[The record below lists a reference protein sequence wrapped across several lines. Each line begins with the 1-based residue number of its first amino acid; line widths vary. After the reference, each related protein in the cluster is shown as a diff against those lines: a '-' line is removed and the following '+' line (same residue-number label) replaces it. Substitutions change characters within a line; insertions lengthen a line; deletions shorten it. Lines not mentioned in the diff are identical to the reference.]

1 MLTDRYGAR
10 GFTYAGNDASD
21 LPIWNSSAAAIVVS
35 AGEGLSRRIEVPVE
49 LEIPRDV
56 NSWRLFIR
64 AIRAYQWVKNV
75 LVFLPLVAANA
86 LLDLDA
92 VLAATGTF
100 AAFCLTASGGYLLN
114 DLLDLEADR
123 RHQHKRRRPFASG
136 GLSLALGLSA
146 VPIMLSASV
155 VLAYFQGP
163 LVVMVLLA
171 YFALS
176 VTYSAVLKTLPVI
189 DVFVLAALYTI
200 RVIAGGLA
208 TGIVLSI
215 WLLSFSGFL
224 FLSLGFLKRM
234 VEVSKPE
241 HLSEN
246 QINRRDYYT
255 GDTVPLMMM
264 GVSGSF
270 AATVVLALYV
280 NSSVAETTYT
290 VPEAIWGLVPLSIF
304 WQCRIWLSAAR
315 GYVTDDPIVY
325 AAKDWVSWVTLLVAV
340 GCYIVAHLD
349 R

>member
-1 MLTDRYGAR
+1 
-10 GFTYAGNDASD
+10 
-21 LPIWNSSAAAIVVS
+21 
-35 AGEGLSRRIEVPVE
+35 
-49 LEIPRDV
+49 
-56 NSWRLFIR
+56 
-64 AIRAYQWVKNV
+64 
-75 LVFLPLVAANA
+75 
-86 LLDLDA
+86 
-92 VLAATGTF
+92 
-100 AAFCLTASGGYLLN
+100 
-114 DLLDLEADR
+114 
-123 RHQHKRRRPFASG
+123 
-136 GLSLALGLSA
+136 
-146 VPIMLSASV
+146 MLSASV

-176 VTYSAVLKTLPVI
+176 VAYSAVLKTLPVI